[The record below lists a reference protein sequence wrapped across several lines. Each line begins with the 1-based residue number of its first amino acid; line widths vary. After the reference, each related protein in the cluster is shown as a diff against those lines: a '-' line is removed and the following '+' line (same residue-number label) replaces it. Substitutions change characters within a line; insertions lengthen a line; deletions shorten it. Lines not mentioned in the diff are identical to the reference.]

1 MLIEVLIVL
10 YFRSRAMSLSFSR
23 ARILFVLFSLMNGAV
38 FSFFFLL
45 FRELYM
51 ETTESIATTFYITA
65 GTFSVVSL
73 IDHFRYEALPTLGRF
88 LIMTVVGVIIA
99 TTVNYILQSSQIMC
113 IINYAGVLLFCSLAA
128 YETRKIKTKFLEM
141 GENEETLKV
150 AFLGSL
156 ALYLGTLSILIH
168 LIDAYGDSRK

>member
-1 MLIEVLIVL
+1 
-10 YFRSRAMSLSFSR
+10 
-23 ARILFVLFSLMNGAV
+23 MNGAV

-88 LIMTVVGVIIA
+88 LIMIVVGVVIA

-113 IINYAGVLLFCSLAA
+113 IINYAGVLLFCALVAC
-128 YETRKIKTKFLEM
+128 ETRKIKTKFLEM
-141 GENEETLKV
+141 GGDKNEETLKV

-156 ALYLGTLSILIH
+156 ALYLGTLYILIR
-168 LIDAYGDSRK
+168 LIDACGDSRK